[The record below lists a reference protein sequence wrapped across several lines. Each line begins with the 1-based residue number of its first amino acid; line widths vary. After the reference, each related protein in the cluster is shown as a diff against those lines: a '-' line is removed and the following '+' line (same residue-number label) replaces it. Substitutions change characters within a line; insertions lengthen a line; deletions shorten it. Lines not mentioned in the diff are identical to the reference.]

1 MGDKFRT
8 YWVFNLNLSKKYRY
22 IVIGGVNTFIGYL
35 LFLVIYILLNK
46 QHYLVILVISYSIS
60 ICSAYLLYSRFVFTL
75 STVSL
80 KGFYRFSLV
89 YAGSFLFNIF
99 MLPLL
104 IEYMGFDI
112 VYSQT
117 SIVIITIVLS
127 YIVHNR
133 YSFRVDN

>member
-1 MGDKFRT
+1 
-8 YWVFNLNLSKKYRY
+8 LNLSKKYRY